1 MLRSVISDSDALTR
15 IGFGACAAIVIGSI
29 GPWADFGAKE
39 VLGIDSAG
47 SDGWLTLAL
56 AGMSAAVLWS
66 WSQFPAREKLLGVIL
81 MGGLALALTLYD
93 TVELSGVG
101 TGAISAEWGLILAL
115 AASAALVAVAI
126 RLAVLNPA

>member
-1 MLRSVISDSDALTR
+1 VLSDSDVLTR
-15 IGFGACAAIVIGSI
+15 VGWGACVAIVVGSI
-29 GPWADFGAKE
+29 GPWADLGREE

-66 WSQFPAREKLLGVIL
+66 WYQFAAREKLLGVIL

-93 TVELSGVG
+93 TVELSGVEA
-101 TGAISAEWGLILAL
+101 GAISAEWGLILAL
-115 AASAALVAVAI
+115 IGSVALVATAI
-126 RLAVLNPA
+126 RLAILNPA